1 MPLIDDFTFGVPEH
15 QLPEPNMCPDLLAD
29 MFATT
34 CPPPIPGTRNESD
47 MGSVF
52 SLGDTTMT
60 DSPVGCTCISNV
72 FSFFSTHPMLTGTH
86 PAPIDACLVQGRES
100 INVCERILSCV
111 SSSRHHYR
119 PLITVALFIDRI
131 VAIYDR
137 ARQHYHQTLM
147 APSCPNP
154 YNGAPLSATTSASA
168 ASVPPPPGGTGGPS
182 TGGSSSPTQTWSLP
196 QTPSAWMDLSKEYP
210 FQTRPESSS
219 SGTRGGSAFIGDY
232 QLDKDDDVKMT
243 IEIVFGHLSKVSN
256 LIALFKSA
264 VSRDDLVHMG
274 FSTVDVPTP
283 PTSSSGMESSGHDSQ
298 AFVCLRLMDLIEQ
311 QLNVTR
317 RGWELIC
324 KEWEFS

>member
-1 MPLIDDFTFGVPEH
+1 MPLLDDFSFGMPGQH
-15 QLPEPNMCPDLLAD
+15 LREPSISSDLLAD
-29 MFATT
+29 MFATS
-34 CPPPIPGTRNESD
+34 CPPFPSTRNEHD
-47 MGSVF
+47 MGSSAF
-52 SLGDTTMT
+52 SLGDTTMV
-60 DSPVGCTCISNV
+60 DAAGCNCISSV

-137 ARQHYHQTLM
+137 AKQHYHQTLL
-147 APSCPNP
+147 APQYP
-154 YNGAPLSATTSASA
+154 YTGASASA
-168 ASVPPPPGGTGGPS
+168 SISTSTSTASVPPPPPAGPS
-182 TGGSSSPTQTWSLP
+182 TGGSSSPSQAWSLP

-219 SGTRGGSAFIGDY
+219 SGVRSGSAFIGDY

-243 IEIVFGHLSKVSN
+243 IEIVFSHLSKVAN

-264 VSRDDLVHMG
+264 LTRDDLHLG
-274 FSTVDVPTP
+274 LPLTDVPTP
-283 PTSSSGMESSGHDSQ
+283 PQSAGGGELPGYEHQ
-298 AFVCLRLMDLIEQ
+298 AFVSLRLVELVEQ
-311 QLNVTR
+311 QLNATR
-317 RGWELIC
+317 GGWESIC
-324 KEWEFS
+324 KEWESYQ